1 MSDAGMTLLI
11 AANEKATR
19 FADPTMAVAERSV
32 TSGGGIIQIAI
43 SLLFVLAAIFVVGWV
58 MRRTRV
64 APRSRDGH
72 LKVLDEVALGHKER
86 AVVLE
91 ADGTRLVLG
100 VGEGRVA
107 LLHRYTPRETSTAN
121 LETTP
126 PEANASIPPPSFLEI
141 LKKGLGK

>member
-1 MSDAGMTLLI
+1 MIDADMTLLI
-11 AANEKATR
+11 AANEKGAR
-19 FADPTMAVAERSV
+19 FADPAMAVAERSV
-32 TSGGGIIQIAI
+32 TSGGGIVQIAI
-43 SLLFVLAAIFVVGWV
+43 SLLVVLAAIFVVGWLL
-58 MRRTRV
+58 RRMKV

-121 LETTP
+121 LEAAP
-126 PEANASIPPPSFLEI
+126 PEATATLTPPSFLEI